1 MKVKILIPIYNDW
14 NSVNRLVDNI
24 DKVIND
30 IDCDF
35 SIIIVNDASTQKK
48 PENSFNFKNLK
59 SIKIINML
67 ENRGHA
73 RCNAA
78 GLKYIYENEDFD
90 YVLPMDGDGE
100 DRPEEIIQFVEKIK
114 TDPETPVVGER
125 IKRSESNLFKFC
137 YVIHK
142 VLNDITVDDWSIVIG
157 GDSHTRM
164 SKGVAFGADSGTVAL
179 ALATGEA
186 TMPIPESVKV
196 TFRGKMADH
205 MDFRDVVHATQAQ
218 MLQQHNENVFQ
229 GRIIEVHIGTLLSDQ
244 AFTFTDWTAE
254 MKAKAAI
261 CISQDKTLIESLNI
275 AKDRIRIM
283 IEKGMD
289 NENNMLEK
297 FYRNAPIGITVE
309 GSNTLTKNLIIFGL
323 LNK

>member
-14 NSVNRLVDNI
+14 NSVKRLVDNI

-48 PENSFNFKNLK
+48 PENCFNFKNLK

-67 ENRGHA
+67 ENRGHG

-114 TDPETPVVGER
+114 TDPEIPVVGER

-137 YVIHK
+137 YVVHK
-142 VLNDITVDDWSIVIG
+142 ILTFIFTGKSIKFGHFSCIPKSIVKE
-157 GDSHTRM
+157 M
-164 SKGVAFGADSGTVAL
+164 VNEK
-179 ALATGEA
+179 ATWNCYSASLVKITKERNS
-186 TMPIPESVKV
+186 IPSI
-196 TFRGKMADH
+196 RGKRYFD
-205 MDFRDVVHATQAQ
+205 
-218 MLQQHNENVFQ
+218 
-229 GRIIEVHIGTLLSDQ
+229 LSK
-244 AFTFTDWTAE
+244 
-254 MKAKAAI
+254 M
-261 CISQDKTLIESLNI
+261 S
-275 AKDRIRIM
+275 
-283 IEKGMD
+283 
-289 NENNMLEK
+289 
-297 FYRNAPIGITVE
+297 FY
-309 GSNTLTKNLIIFGL
+309 NLIIHSFSIISVFKYNVLIRSILFLIIYFFLIYPKLSFITFLPFIFITIFTSLIFILSKRENLDEYNNCLENVG
-323 LNK
+323 NIEVIK

>member
-14 NSVNRLVDNI
+14 NSVKRLVDNI

-48 PENSFNFKNLK
+48 PENCFNFKNLK

-114 TDPETPVVGER
+114 TDPDIPVVGER

-137 YVIHK
+137 YVVHK
-142 VLNDITVDDWSIVIG
+142 ILTFIFTGKSIKFGHFSCIPKSIVKE
-157 GDSHTRM
+157 M
-164 SKGVAFGADSGTVAL
+164 VNEK
-179 ALATGEA
+179 ATWNCYSASLVKITKEKRNS
-186 TMPIPESVKV
+186 IPSI
-196 TFRGKMADH
+196 RGKRYFD
-205 MDFRDVVHATQAQ
+205 
-218 MLQQHNENVFQ
+218 
-229 GRIIEVHIGTLLSDQ
+229 LSK
-244 AFTFTDWTAE
+244 
-254 MKAKAAI
+254 M
-261 CISQDKTLIESLNI
+261 S
-275 AKDRIRIM
+275 
-283 IEKGMD
+283 
-289 NENNMLEK
+289 
-297 FYRNAPIGITVE
+297 FY
-309 GSNTLTKNLIIFGL
+309 NLIIHSFSIISVFKYNVLIRSVFYLFIYLFLIYPKLSFITFLPFIFITIFTSLIFILSKRENLDEYNNCLENVG
-323 LNK
+323 NIEVIK

>member
-14 NSVNRLVDNI
+14 NSVKRLVDNI

-30 IDCDF
+30 INCNF

-48 PENSFNFKNLK
+48 PENCFNFKNLK

-67 ENRGHA
+67 ENRGHG

-114 TDPETPVVGER
+114 TDPEIPVVGER

-142 VLNDITVDDWSIVIG
+142 VLTFIFTGKSIKFGHFSCIPKSIVKE
-157 GDSHTRM
+157 M
-164 SKGVAFGADSGTVAL
+164 VNEK
-179 ALATGEA
+179 ATWNCYSASLVKITKEKRNS
-186 TMPIPESVKV
+186 IPSI
-196 TFRGKMADH
+196 RGKRYFD
-205 MDFRDVVHATQAQ
+205 
-218 MLQQHNENVFQ
+218 
-229 GRIIEVHIGTLLSDQ
+229 LSK
-244 AFTFTDWTAE
+244 
-254 MKAKAAI
+254 M
-261 CISQDKTLIESLNI
+261 S
-275 AKDRIRIM
+275 
-283 IEKGMD
+283 
-289 NENNMLEK
+289 
-297 FYRNAPIGITVE
+297 FY
-309 GSNTLTKNLIIFGL
+309 NLIIHSFSIISVFKYNVLIRSILFLIIYFFLIYPKLSFITFLPFIFITIFTSLIFILSKRENLDEYNNCLENVG
-323 LNK
+323 NIEVIK

>member
-48 PENSFNFKNLK
+48 PENCFNFKNLK

-67 ENRGHA
+67 ENRGHG

-114 TDPETPVVGER
+114 TDPDIPVVGER

-137 YVIHK
+137 YVVHK
-142 VLNDITVDDWSIVIG
+142 ILTFIFTGKSIKFGHFSCIPKSIVKE
-157 GDSHTRM
+157 M
-164 SKGVAFGADSGTVAL
+164 VNEK
-179 ALATGEA
+179 ATWNCYSASLVKITKEKRNS
-186 TMPIPESVKV
+186 IPSI
-196 TFRGKMADH
+196 RGKRYFD
-205 MDFRDVVHATQAQ
+205 
-218 MLQQHNENVFQ
+218 
-229 GRIIEVHIGTLLSDQ
+229 LSK
-244 AFTFTDWTAE
+244 
-254 MKAKAAI
+254 M
-261 CISQDKTLIESLNI
+261 S
-275 AKDRIRIM
+275 
-283 IEKGMD
+283 
-289 NENNMLEK
+289 
-297 FYRNAPIGITVE
+297 FY
-309 GSNTLTKNLIIFGL
+309 NLIIHSFSIISVFKYNVLIRSILFLIIYLFLIYPKLSFITFLPFIFITIFTSLIFILSKRENLDEYNNCLENVG
-323 LNK
+323 NIEVVK

>member
-14 NSVNRLVDNI
+14 NSVKRLVDNI

-48 PENSFNFKNLK
+48 PENCFNFKNLK

-67 ENRGHA
+67 ENRGHG

-114 TDPETPVVGER
+114 TDPEIPVVGER

-137 YVIHK
+137 YVVHK
-142 VLNDITVDDWSIVIG
+142 ILTFIFTGKSIKFGHFSCIPKSIVKE
-157 GDSHTRM
+157 M
-164 SKGVAFGADSGTVAL
+164 VNEK
-179 ALATGEA
+179 ATWNCYSASLVKITKEKRNS
-186 TMPIPESVKV
+186 IPSI
-196 TFRGKMADH
+196 RGKRYFD
-205 MDFRDVVHATQAQ
+205 
-218 MLQQHNENVFQ
+218 
-229 GRIIEVHIGTLLSDQ
+229 LSK
-244 AFTFTDWTAE
+244 
-254 MKAKAAI
+254 M
-261 CISQDKTLIESLNI
+261 S
-275 AKDRIRIM
+275 
-283 IEKGMD
+283 
-289 NENNMLEK
+289 
-297 FYRNAPIGITVE
+297 FY
-309 GSNTLTKNLIIFGL
+309 NLIIHSFSIISVFKYNVLIRSVFYLFIYLFLIYPKLSFITFLPFIFITIFTSLIFILSKRENLDEYNNCLENVG
-323 LNK
+323 NIEVVK

>member
-35 SIIIVNDASTQKK
+35 SIIIINDASTQKK
-48 PENSFNFKNLK
+48 PENCFNFKNLK

-67 ENRGHA
+67 ENRGHG

-114 TDPETPVVGER
+114 TDPDIPVVGER

-137 YVIHK
+137 YVVHK
-142 VLNDITVDDWSIVIG
+142 IITFIFTGKLIKFGHFSCIPKSIVKE
-157 GDSHTRM
+157 M
-164 SKGVAFGADSGTVAL
+164 VNEK
-179 ALATGEA
+179 ATWNCYSASLVKITKERNS
-186 TMPIPESVKV
+186 IPSI
-196 TFRGKMADH
+196 RGKRYFDLSKMSFYNLITHSFSIISVFKYNVLIRSILFLTIYFFLIYPKLSMITFLPLIFITLFTFLIFILSKRENLDEYNNC
-205 MDFRDVVHATQAQ
+205 
-218 MLQQHNENVFQ
+218 LQNV
-229 GRIIEVHIGTLLSDQ
+229 GNIEVI
-244 AFTFTDWTAE
+244 
-254 MKAKAAI
+254 K
-261 CISQDKTLIESLNI
+261 
-275 AKDRIRIM
+275 
-283 IEKGMD
+283 
-289 NENNMLEK
+289 
-297 FYRNAPIGITVE
+297 
-309 GSNTLTKNLIIFGL
+309 
-323 LNK
+323 

>member
-14 NSVNRLVDNI
+14 NSVKRLVDNI

-48 PENSFNFKNLK
+48 PENCFNFKNLK

-67 ENRGHA
+67 ENRGHG

-114 TDPETPVVGER
+114 TDPEIPVVGER

-137 YVIHK
+137 YVVHK
-142 VLNDITVDDWSIVIG
+142 ILTFIFTGKSIKFGHFSCIPKSIVKE
-157 GDSHTRM
+157 M
-164 SKGVAFGADSGTVAL
+164 VNEK
-179 ALATGEA
+179 ATWNCYSASLVKITKEKRNS
-186 TMPIPESVKV
+186 IPSI
-196 TFRGKMADH
+196 RGKRYFD
-205 MDFRDVVHATQAQ
+205 
-218 MLQQHNENVFQ
+218 
-229 GRIIEVHIGTLLSDQ
+229 LSK
-244 AFTFTDWTAE
+244 
-254 MKAKAAI
+254 M
-261 CISQDKTLIESLNI
+261 S
-275 AKDRIRIM
+275 
-283 IEKGMD
+283 
-289 NENNMLEK
+289 
-297 FYRNAPIGITVE
+297 FY
-309 GSNTLTKNLIIFGL
+309 NLIIHSFSIISVFKYNVLIRSVFYLFIYLFLIYPKLSFITFLPFIFITIFTSLIFILSKRENLDEYNNCLENVG
-323 LNK
+323 NIEVIK

>member
-14 NSVNRLVDNI
+14 NSAKRLVDNI

-48 PENSFNFKNLK
+48 PENCFNFKNLK

-67 ENRGHA
+67 ENRGHG

-114 TDPETPVVGER
+114 TDPEIPVVGER

-137 YVIHK
+137 YVVHK
-142 VLNDITVDDWSIVIG
+142 ILTFIFTGKLIKFGHFSCIPKSIVKE
-157 GDSHTRM
+157 M
-164 SKGVAFGADSGTVAL
+164 VNEK
-179 ALATGEA
+179 ATWNCYSASLVKITKEKRNS
-186 TMPIPESVKV
+186 IPSI
-196 TFRGKMADH
+196 RGKRYFD
-205 MDFRDVVHATQAQ
+205 
-218 MLQQHNENVFQ
+218 
-229 GRIIEVHIGTLLSDQ
+229 LSK
-244 AFTFTDWTAE
+244 
-254 MKAKAAI
+254 M
-261 CISQDKTLIESLNI
+261 S
-275 AKDRIRIM
+275 
-283 IEKGMD
+283 
-289 NENNMLEK
+289 
-297 FYRNAPIGITVE
+297 FY
-309 GSNTLTKNLIIFGL
+309 NLIIHSFSIISVFKYNVLIRSVFYLFIYLFLIYPKLSFITFLPFILITIFTSLIFILSKRENLDEYNNCLENVG
-323 LNK
+323 NIEVVK